1 MIATEARPRLSPV
14 ELGWSG
20 PAVVAIGGGHGLA
33 QLLEAV
39 QQYAGEITAVVTVAD
54 DGGSSGRL
62 ISALEIIPPGDLRR
76 CLLALSPEP
85 TLWRELFGYRF
96 DEGDVAGHSLG
107 NLILTALTDVL
118 GDFPTALRAVSAELR
133 SIGQVVPVALRPLTL
148 EAEIDGETVAGQ
160 HAISKRRGEL
170 SGLRLEPPD
179 EPANPEALEAIVG
192 ADQII
197 LGPGSLYTSVLP
209 ALMVPGVADAIKA
222 ASARVVYVCNLVTQ
236 DGETLGMDAVDH
248 VEALLTL
255 SGLKQLTA
263 MVANRGALTVP
274 EPIEPVR
281 VDPSALEAL
290 AAKVVLADLV
300 DRGAPWPQHD
310 PIKLGQVLAGL
321 T

>member
-1 MIATEARPRLSPV
+1 MIATEARPQLSPV
-14 ELGWSG
+14 ELGWIG

-39 QQYAGEITAVVTVAD
+39 QQYAGEITAVVSVAD

-62 ISALEIIPPGDLRR
+62 ISALKIIPPGDLRR

-96 DEGDVAGHSLG
+96 EEGDVAGHSLG

-118 GDFPTALRAVSAELR
+118 GDFPAALRAVSAELR

-160 HAISKRRGEL
+160 HAISERRGEL
-170 SGLRLEPPD
+170 SGLRLDPPD

-209 ALMVPGVADAIKA
+209 ALMVPGVVDSMNA
-222 ASARVVYVCNLVTQ
+222 ASAKVVYVCNLVTQ

-248 VEALLTL
+248 VEALLAL

-310 PIKLGQVLAGL
+310 PIRLGQVLAGL